1 MTTDPT
7 EHTELTEPAEPT
19 AADTAA
25 RRQASRSGSTGRVDS
40 HALRRTLGIVSPH
53 VRGHRG
59 LMAGG
64 VVALLFEVVFRVL
77 EPWPVKFVVDAVSAQ
92 LGADLDGA
100 AEATTGLLLACGA
113 AVIVIIGMRA
123 LTNYLATVAFALAG
137 SRIATQLRARVFSHV
152 QRMSIVRQRR
162 ARRGDVVQRLVGDVG
177 KLQDVAVT
185 AGLPLFAN
193 IITLVAMGIVMAIL
207 DPLLAL
213 VVVLACASYAL
224 LSRGSTGKITQA
236 ARKTRRG
243 EGQLAD
249 IAQESLGASDV
260 VHAYGLEDEV
270 SGRFAGSNA
279 KTLKEGVQAK
289 RLAAGLE
296 RRTDVIVGVAT
307 ALVLAGGGWR
317 VTQGAMTPGD
327 LVIFLTYLK
336 TAMKPLRDL
345 AKYTGR
351 IARATAS
358 GERVADLLDVPIEIG
373 TAPGAREMAQTEGRL
388 RFSGVHAGYGI
399 PGDEEDSAPQVLR
412 GLDLEIPAGQSVAVV
427 GPSGAGK
434 STLAMLALR
443 LLDPVGGRVELDGTD
458 LRTLTLESVRAHMAY
473 VPQDT
478 VLFSGTIRD
487 NIRFGRLDAD
497 EAEIVA
503 AARAASA
510 DDFITRMPDGYDT
523 VVGERG
529 GTLSGG
535 QRQRIAIARAILRD
549 APVVV
554 LDEATTGLD
563 PSSAQA
569 VRDALDSL
577 THGRTT
583 LFITHDAATA
593 LDVDRVVWIEEG
605 RILVDGAPLDLLAN
619 GEERFTAWVES
630 QREANGE
637 RGSRDEPTTML
648 PYVPPKPSWHPA
660 EQIPPM
666 PVHPPGAGRVR
677 TSADRIHVR
686 G

>member
-1 MTTDPT
+1 MSTHIAD
-7 EHTELTEPAEPT
+7 AS
-19 AADTAA
+19 AAPGRG
-25 RRQASRSGSTGRVDS
+25 RRKDRVDG
-40 HALRRTLGIVSPH
+40 HALRRTLTIVSPH

-64 VVALLFEVVFRVL
+64 VTALLFEVVFRVL

-92 LGADLDGA
+92 LGAQLEGA
-100 AEATTGLLLACGA
+100 AQATTGLLVACGA
-113 AVIVIIGMRA
+113 AVIAIIGMRA
-123 LTNYLATVAFALAG
+123 LSNYLATVAFALAG
-137 SRIATQLRARVFSHV
+137 SRIATQLRARVFAHV
-152 QRMSIVRQRR
+152 QRMSVVRQRR

-193 IITLVAMGIVMAIL
+193 IITLVAMGIVMAFL
-207 DPLLAL
+207 DPLLAC
-213 VVVLACASYAL
+213 VVVLACLAYAL
-224 LSRGSTGKITQA
+224 LSRGSTGKITVA
-236 ARKTRRG
+236 ARRTRRG
-243 EGQLAD
+243 EGRLAD

-260 VHAYGLEDEV
+260 VHAYGLQDEV

-279 KTLKEGVQAK
+279 KTLREGVQAK

-296 RRTDVIVGVAT
+296 RRTDVIVGIAT

-358 GERVADLLDVPIEIG
+358 GERVADLLAVPLDIDS
-373 TAPGAREMAQTEGRL
+373 APDARPLDRPTGRL
-388 RFSGVHAGYGI
+388 RFTGVHAGYAL
-399 PGDEEDSAPQVLR
+399 PGGAGGEGEADEAPAPPVLR
-412 GLDLEIPAGQSVAVV
+412 GLDLDIPAGQSVAVI

-443 LLDPVGGRVELDGTD
+443 LLDPAGGRVELDGAD
-458 LRTLTLESVRAHMAY
+458 LRTLTLASVRSHMAY

-487 NIRFGRLDAD
+487 NIRFGRLDASD
-497 EAEIVA
+497 EEVVA

-510 DDFITRMPDGYDT
+510 DDFISRMPAGYDT

-563 PSSAQA
+563 PSAAHA
-569 VRDALDSL
+569 VREALESL
-577 THGRTT
+577 TRGRTA
-583 LFITHDAATA
+583 LFVTHDAATA
-593 LDVDRVVWIEEG
+593 LSVDRVVWIEDG
-605 RILVDGAPLDLLAN
+605 RILADGAPLDLLAA
-619 GEERFTAWVES
+619 GDDRFTSWVES
-630 QREANGE
+630 QREASD
-637 RGSRDEPTTML
+637 GSATRPTTAL
-648 PYVPPKPSWHPA
+648 PSVPPKPARRPP
-660 EQIPPM
+660 ERIPPL
-666 PVHPPGAGRVR
+666 PAHPPGESGRVR
-677 TSADRIHVR
+677 TSADRIRVR